1 MQATWNDI
9 DRTFAV
15 TNTGHDSGDW
25 ICRVIE
31 WEGQVYIRH
40 EVGEYA
46 GNITPANTFS
56 FEDCMWIDP
65 PNSASPLTRAV
76 MVVRAAGEL
85 DLQFEDLTDKF
96 WGWDDRDSLVFHE
109 TDVAILEDTGD
120 YYHFEVRH
128 KVEEDNNYIRFY
140 IDNGCGDSYDV
151 VFDKSKR
158 LEVE

>member
-1 MQATWNDI
+1 MQFTKEHVGKRFSVFPNWEL
-9 DRTFAV
+9 
-15 TNTGHDSGDW
+15 
-25 ICRVIE
+25 RVIL
-31 WEGQVYIRH
+31 WEDDIYVRH
-40 EVGEYA
+40 EKGPFA
-46 GNITPANTFS
+46 GVIVRGIDFCWN
-56 FEDCMWIDP
+56 EGDCKWLDDP
-65 PNSASPLTRAV
+65 SPLTRAV